1 MQSEVKPDWARAPG
15 RAPKYPWKTVEVG
28 KSFYVMPAEQ
38 TCAFS
43 SFRVMAGTQARD
55 LGRKFHV
62 RIVPEG
68 EENAGAFQCWR
79 AR

>member
-1 MQSEVKPDWARAPG
+1 MDQQTPQWAQRSN
-15 RAPKYPWKTVEVG
+15 RSKYAFATVEVG
-28 KSFYVMPAEQ
+28 HSFYVKPEEQ

-43 SFRVMAGTQARD
+43 SFRVMASVKGKD

-68 EENAGAFQCWR
+68 EEHAGSFQCWR
-79 AR
+79 SR